1 MPPASHFQQGRVSIP
16 SLRVWGYE
24 SIQENFRR
32 SHDIKMF
39 SLIIR
44 FSVVY
49 HHDKGNA
56 GSSLLGTNLENDEE
70 HSVNKTACN

>member
-1 MPPASHFQQGRVSIP
+1 MPPASHFQQRRVSIP

-24 SIQENFRR
+24 NIQENFRR

-39 SLIIR
+39 RIVICLSLM
-44 FSVVY
+44 Y

-56 GSSLLGTNLENDEE
+56 GSGLLRTNLENDEE